1 MLRRSLAALIVL
13 AAVGRPAA
21 AAEVADILRHEEVTL
36 RNGMRVLLLR
46 DDRMPSIAI
55 ITWYRVGSGDNLRG
69 KTGLAHLF
77 EHLMFKGSPNV
88 PDGVIDKIA
97 EEAGGSTNAY
107 TATDATVYFDV
118 GAPTVLERMLWA
130 EGDRLARL
138 DEAIDQPKLDNQRD
152 VVLNERRQNY
162 ENRPYGE
169 AEILLGEALWP
180 PGHPNHAPGI
190 GYVEDLKSVTLD
202 DARTFFDLH
211 YTPSNAV
218 MVVAGDIDLAAT
230 RGWLEKYLGGIPT
243 HPRPPSPPLP
253 SPPPLRERKVL
264 AAEDDVQVPRV
275 YLRWRSVPGYS
286 PEEAALDL
294 ATIILAGGK
303 SSRLYQKLVVEERLA
318 QDVYAGNSTE
328 ARAGEVT
335 VMATVKP
342 GVDADKVRAALDRE
356 LAALLAAPPTEAEL
370 ERAKNTREADFM
382 RGLAPIQAR
391 AHRLADYAANAGDAN
406 FLAKDLERYR
416 AVTAR
421 DIQKAVIKYLR
432 ADAAVQLTITPRKAP

>member
-1 MLRRSLAALIVL
+1 MLVALACL
-13 AAVGRPAA
+13 AGPVG

-36 RNGMRVLLLR
+36 KNGMRVLLLR
-46 DDRMPSIAI
+46 DDRMPTVAI
-55 ITWYRVGSGDNLRG
+55 IMWYRVGSGDNLHG

-88 PDGVIDKIA
+88 ADGVIDKIA

-118 GAPTVLERMLWA
+118 AAPPVIERMLWA

-138 DEAIDQPKLDNQRD
+138 DDAIDQAKLDNQRD

-180 PGHPNHAPGI
+180 AGHPFHAPGI

-218 MVVAGDIDLAAT
+218 MVVAGDIDVAAT
-230 RGWLEKYLGGIPT
+230 RAWLERYLGWIPT
-243 HPRPPSPPLP
+243 QPRKPTPAPA
-253 SPPPLRERKVL
+253 PPPPIRERKVL
-264 AAEDDVQVPRV
+264 SAEDDVQVPRI
-275 YLRWRSVPGYS
+275 YLRWRSVPGYT
-286 PEEAALDL
+286 PEEPALDL

-318 QDVYAGNSTE
+318 QEVYAGNSTE
-328 ARAGEVT
+328 TRAGELT
-335 VMATVKP
+335 VVATAKP
-342 GVDADKVRAALDRE
+342 GVSADRVREALDRE
-356 LAALLAAPPTEAEL
+356 LAAFLAAPPSEAEL
-370 ERAKNTREADFM
+370 DRAKNTREADFM

-391 AHRLADYAANAGDAN
+391 AQRLADYAVNAGDAN
-406 FLAKDLERYR
+406 FLSKDLERYR
-416 AVTAR
+416 TVTAR
-421 DIQKAVIKYLR
+421 EVHKAAIKYLR
-432 ADAAVQLTITPRKAP
+432 ADAAVQLTISPRKAP